1 MMENIFRPKQR
12 KATISRMSRGLVA
25 CAECKR
31 MKLKCD
37 KKVPCSSCVRRE
49 CSSIC
54 PTGILISRQASRS
67 ILAEDNFTRIAQDDI
82 ARLRERNYNS
92 KMRLHS
98 LILIRSKDIHPLLAD
113 APVEQPQTILK
124 WTKSRKC

>member
-1 MMENIFRPKQR
+1 MENNYHPKR
-12 KATISRMSRGLVA
+12 KDKTILSRMSRGLAA

-54 PTGILISRQASRS
+54 PTGVLVSRHASRT
-67 ILAEDNFTRIAQDDI
+67 ILGVGDSARRTQDDI
-82 ARLRERNYNS
+82 ARLRERS
-92 KMRLHS
+92 HIS
-98 LILIRSKDIHPLLAD
+98 IT
-113 APVEQPQTILK
+113 QLK
-124 WTKSRKC
+124 HCPYHLQ